1 MKRHLYV
8 YILVLILSSVLLSGC
23 TKKESEKVDTQTD
36 TSVTQQ
42 EEKEEEKP
50 VEEKPVEEKEE
61 STQDSSGNL
70 EGFGKE
76 KVVLGQASEFEYIL
90 DSIEAKEGEKYYEFT
105 FKISSSQEGAVTPL
119 FTVTPLPSKGVFRVS
134 LTNIFDDNSTI
145 THSKGVAINKGAIT
159 ALTRIVTDSD
169 TTRGYDIG
177 VQGNNQFKVDMRQ
190 EGNSSVWIFS
200 VKVSYDTNYSAPTI
214 DFGSTEFSSEPQKIE
229 GVTSQQGAKIV
240 DYSYIYSSGILKFSL
255 EVASGASNPI
265 PSLTAQYNDEGVLVV
280 TFPSLE
286 QDKVSQWGSVINLPA
301 GVKVEISRTGQES
314 VYMFNGINNRKPF
327 RIGASQSPNLVNIEI
342 VL

>member
-23 TKKESEKVDTQTD
+23 TKKESEKADTQTD

-61 STQDSSGNL
+61 STQDSSSNL

-76 KVVLGQASEFEYIL
+76 KVVLGQASDFEYIL
-90 DSIEAKEGEKYYEFT
+90 DSIEAKDGEEYYEFT
-105 FKISSSQEGAVTPL
+105 FKISSSQDGAVAPL

-177 VQGNNQFKVDMRQ
+177 VQGNNKFKVDMQQ

-200 VKVSYDTNYSAPTI
+200 VKVSYDTNYSAPVI
-214 DFGSTEFSSEPQKIE
+214 DFGSTEFSSDPQKIE

-265 PSLTAQYNDEGVLVV
+265 PSLTAQYNDEGVLFVN
-280 TFPSLE
+280 FPSLE

-314 VYMFNGINNRKPF
+314 VYMFSGINNRKPF

-342 VL
+342 DL

>member
-1 MKRHLYV
+1 MKKHLYI

-23 TKKESEKVDTQTD
+23 TKKESEETDTQTD
-36 TSVTQQ
+36 TSVAEQ
-42 EEKEEEKP
+42 EETEEEP
-50 VEEKPVEEKEE
+50 AEEKPVEEKEE
-61 STQDSSGNL
+61 SPQDSSSL

-76 KVVLGQASEFEYIL
+76 KVVLGQASEFEYTL
-90 DSIEAKEGEKYYEFT
+90 DSIEAKEGEGYYEFT

-119 FTVTPLPSKGVFRVS
+119 FTVTPLLSKGVFRVS
-134 LTNIFDDNSTI
+134 FTNIFDDNSTI
-145 THSKGVAINKGAIT
+145 THSKGVTINKGAIT

-177 VQGNNQFKVDMRQ
+177 VQGNNQFKVDVTE
-190 EGNSSVWIFS
+190 EGSSTWVFS
-200 VKVSYDTNYSAPTI
+200 IKVSYDTNYTAPVI

-229 GVTSQQGAKIV
+229 GVTSQQGAKIT
-240 DYSYIYSSGILKFSL
+240 DYSYIYSGGILKFSL

-280 TFPSLE
+280 NFSSLE

-314 VYMFNGINNRKPF
+314 VYMFSGINNRKPF
-327 RIGASQSPNLVNIEI
+327 RISASQSPNLVNIEI
-342 VL
+342 DL

>member
-1 MKRHLYV
+1 MKKRLYV

-23 TKKESEKVDTQTD
+23 TKKESEETDTKTD
-36 TSVTQQ
+36 TSVTEQ
-42 EEKEEEKP
+42 EETEEEKP
-50 VEEKPVEEKEE
+50 AEEKPVEEKEE
-61 STQDSSGNL
+61 SPQDSSSL

-76 KVVLGQASEFEYIL
+76 KVVLGQASDFEYTL
-90 DSIEAKEGEKYYEFT
+90 DSIETKEGEGYYEFT

-145 THSKGVAINKGAIT
+145 THSKGVTINKGAIT

-177 VQGNNQFKVDMRQ
+177 VQGNNQFKVDVTE
-190 EGNSSVWIFS
+190 EGSSTWVFS
-200 VKVSYDTNYSAPTI
+200 VKVSYDTNYTAPVI
-214 DFGSTEFSSEPQKIE
+214 DFGSTKFSSEPQKIE
-229 GVTSQQGAKIV
+229 GVTSQQGAKIT
-240 DYSYIYSSGILKFSL
+240 DYSYIYSGGILKFSL

-265 PSLTAQYNDEGVLVV
+265 PTLVAQYNDEGVLVV

-314 VYMFNGINNRKPF
+314 VYMFSGINNRKPF
-327 RIGASQSPNLVNIEI
+327 RISASQSPNLVNIEI
-342 VL
+342 DL

>member
-1 MKRHLYV
+1 MKKRLYV

-23 TKKESEKVDTQTD
+23 TKKESEETDTKTD
-36 TSVTQQ
+36 TSVTEQ
-42 EEKEEEKP
+42 EETEEEKP
-50 VEEKPVEEKEE
+50 AEEKPVEEKEE
-61 STQDSSGNL
+61 SPQDSSSL

-76 KVVLGQASEFEYIL
+76 KVVLGQASDFEYTL
-90 DSIEAKEGEKYYEFT
+90 DSIETKEGEGYYEFT

-145 THSKGVAINKGAIT
+145 THSKGVTINKGAIT

-177 VQGNNQFKVDMRQ
+177 VQGNNLFKVDVTE
-190 EGNSSVWIFS
+190 EGSSTWVFS
-200 VKVSYDTNYSAPTI
+200 VKVSYDTNYTAPVI

-229 GVTSQQGAKIV
+229 GVTSQQGAKIT
-240 DYSYIYSSGILKFSL
+240 DYSYIYSGGILKFSL

-265 PSLTAQYNDEGVLVV
+265 PTLVAQYNDEGVLVV

-314 VYMFNGINNRKPF
+314 VYMFSGINNRKPF
-327 RIGASQSPNLVNIEI
+327 RISASQSPNLVNIEI
-342 VL
+342 DL

>member
-1 MKRHLYV
+1 MKKRLYV

-23 TKKESEKVDTQTD
+23 TKKESEETDTQTD
-36 TSVTQQ
+36 TSVTEQ
-42 EEKEEEKP
+42 EEIEEEKP
-50 VEEKPVEEKEE
+50 EEEKPVEEKEE
-61 STQDSSGNL
+61 SPQDSGNL

-76 KVVLGQASEFEYIL
+76 KVVLGQASEFEYTL
-90 DSIEAKEGEKYYEFT
+90 DSIEAKEGEGYYEFT
-105 FKISSSQEGAVTPL
+105 FKISSSQEGAVAPL
-119 FTVTPLPSKGVFRVS
+119 FTVTPLLSKGVFRVS

-177 VQGNNQFKVDMRQ
+177 VQGNNQFKVDMQQ
-190 EGNSSVWIFS
+190 EGDSVWIFS
-200 VKVSYDTNYSAPTI
+200 VKVSYDTNYSAPAI

-342 VL
+342 DL

>member
-1 MKRHLYV
+1 MKKRLYV

-23 TKKESEKVDTQTD
+23 TKKESEETDTKTD
-36 TSVTQQ
+36 TSVTEQ
-42 EEKEEEKP
+42 EETEEEKP
-50 VEEKPVEEKEE
+50 AEEKPVEEKEE
-61 STQDSSGNL
+61 SPQDSSSL

-76 KVVLGQASEFEYIL
+76 KVVLGQASDFEYTL
-90 DSIEAKEGEKYYEFT
+90 DSIETKEGEGYYEFT

-145 THSKGVAINKGAIT
+145 THSKGVTINKGAIT

-177 VQGNNQFKVDMRQ
+177 VQGNNQFKVDVTE
-190 EGNSSVWIFS
+190 EGSSTWVFS
-200 VKVSYDTNYSAPTI
+200 IKVSYDTNYTAPVI

-229 GVTSQQGAKIV
+229 GVTSQQGAKIT
-240 DYSYIYSSGILKFSL
+240 DYSYIYSGGILKFSL

-265 PSLTAQYNDEGVLVV
+265 PSLTAQYNDEGVLFVN
-280 TFPSLE
+280 FPSQE

-314 VYMFNGINNRKPF
+314 VYMFSGINNRKPF
-327 RIGASQSPNLVNIEI
+327 RISASQSPNLVIIEI
-342 VL
+342 DL

>member
-1 MKRHLYV
+1 MKKRLYV

-23 TKKESEKVDTQTD
+23 TKKESEETDTKTD
-36 TSVTQQ
+36 TSVTEQ
-42 EEKEEEKP
+42 EETEEEKP
-50 VEEKPVEEKEE
+50 AEEKPVEEKEE
-61 STQDSSGNL
+61 SPQDSSSL

-76 KVVLGQASEFEYIL
+76 KVVLGQASDFEYTL
-90 DSIEAKEGEKYYEFT
+90 DSIETKEGEGYYEFT

-145 THSKGVAINKGAIT
+145 THSKGVTINKGAIT

-177 VQGNNQFKVDMRQ
+177 VQGNNQFKVDVTE
-190 EGNSSVWIFS
+190 EGSSTWVFS
-200 VKVSYDTNYSAPTI
+200 IKVSYDTNYTAPVI
-214 DFGSTEFSSEPQKIE
+214 DFGSTEFSSELQKIE
-229 GVTSQQGAKIV
+229 GVTSQQGAKIT
-240 DYSYIYSSGILKFSL
+240 DYSYIYSGGILKFSL

-280 TFPSLE
+280 NFSSLE

-314 VYMFNGINNRKPF
+314 VYMFSGINNRKPF
-327 RIGASQSPNLVNIEI
+327 RISASQSPNLVNIEI
-342 VL
+342 DL

>member
-1 MKRHLYV
+1 MKKRLYV

-23 TKKESEKVDTQTD
+23 TKKESEETDTKTD
-36 TSVTQQ
+36 TSVTEQ
-42 EEKEEEKP
+42 EETEEEKP
-50 VEEKPVEEKEE
+50 AEEKPVEEKEE
-61 STQDSSGNL
+61 SPQDSSSL

-76 KVVLGQASEFEYIL
+76 KVVLGQASDFEYTL
-90 DSIEAKEGEKYYEFT
+90 DSIETKEGEGYYEFT

-229 GVTSQQGAKIV
+229 GVTSQQGAKIT
-240 DYSYIYSSGILKFSL
+240 DYSYIYSGGILKFSL

-327 RIGASQSPNLVNIEI
+327 RISASQSPNLVNIEI
-342 VL
+342 DL

>member
-1 MKRHLYV
+1 MKKRLYV

-23 TKKESEKVDTQTD
+23 TKKESEETDTKTD
-36 TSVTQQ
+36 TSVTEQ
-42 EEKEEEKP
+42 EETEEEKP
-50 VEEKPVEEKEE
+50 AEEKPVEEKEE
-61 STQDSSGNL
+61 SPQDSSSL

-76 KVVLGQASEFEYIL
+76 KVVLGQASEFEYTL
-90 DSIEAKEGEKYYEFT
+90 DSIEAKEGEGYYEFT
-105 FKISSSQEGAVTPL
+105 FKISSSQEGAVAPL
-119 FTVTPLPSKGVFRVS
+119 FTVTPLLSKGVFRVS

-145 THSKGVAINKGAIT
+145 THSKGVTINKGAIT

-177 VQGNNQFKVDMRQ
+177 VQGNNQFKVDVTE
-190 EGNSSVWIFS
+190 EGSSTWVFS
-200 VKVSYDTNYSAPTI
+200 VKVSYDTNYTAPVI
-214 DFGSTEFSSEPQKIE
+214 DFGSTKFSSEPQKIE
-229 GVTSQQGAKIV
+229 GVTSQQGAKIT
-240 DYSYIYSSGILKFSL
+240 DYSYIYSGGILKFSL

-280 TFPSLE
+280 NFPSLE

-342 VL
+342 DL

>member
-1 MKRHLYV
+1 MKKRLYV

-23 TKKESEKVDTQTD
+23 TKKESEETDTQTD
-36 TSVTQQ
+36 TSVTEQ
-42 EEKEEEKP
+42 EEIEEEKP
-50 VEEKPVEEKEE
+50 EEEKPVEEKEE
-61 STQDSSGNL
+61 SPQDSGNL

-76 KVVLGQASEFEYIL
+76 KVVLGQASEFEYTL
-90 DSIEAKEGEKYYEFT
+90 DSIEAKEGEGYYEFT

-145 THSKGVAINKGAIT
+145 THSKGVTINKGAIT

-177 VQGNNQFKVDMRQ
+177 VQGNNQFKVDVTE
-190 EGNSSVWIFS
+190 EGSSTWVFS
-200 VKVSYDTNYSAPTI
+200 VKVSYDTNYTAPVI
-214 DFGSTEFSSEPQKIE
+214 DFGSTKFSSEPQKIE
-229 GVTSQQGAKIV
+229 GVTSQQGAKIT
-240 DYSYIYSSGILKFSL
+240 DYSYIYSGGILKFSL

-265 PSLTAQYNDEGVLVV
+265 PTLVAQYNDEGVLVV

-301 GVKVEISRTGQES
+301 GVNVEISRTGQES
-314 VYMFNGINNRKPF
+314 VYMFSGINNRKPF
-327 RIGASQSPNLVNIEI
+327 RISASQSPNLVNIEI
-342 VL
+342 DL

>member
-23 TKKESEKVDTQTD
+23 TKKESEKPDTQTD

-50 VEEKPVEEKEE
+50 VEEKPAEEKEE
-61 STQDSSGNL
+61 STQDSSSNL

-76 KVVLGQASEFEYIL
+76 KVVLGQASDFEYVL
-90 DSIEAKEGEKYYEFT
+90 DSTEAKDGEEYYEFT
-105 FKISSSQEGAVTPL
+105 FKISSSQDGAVAPL

-177 VQGNNQFKVDMRQ
+177 VQGNNQFKVDMQQ
-190 EGNSSVWIFS
+190 EGDSSVWIFS

-240 DYSYIYSSGILKFSL
+240 DYSYIY
-255 EVASGASNPI
+255 
-265 PSLTAQYNDEGVLVV
+265 
-280 TFPSLE
+280 
-286 QDKVSQWGSVINLPA
+286 
-301 GVKVEISRTGQES
+301 
-314 VYMFNGINNRKPF
+314 
-327 RIGASQSPNLVNIEI
+327 
-342 VL
+342 

>member
-1 MKRHLYV
+1 MGKRLYV

-23 TKKESEKVDTQTD
+23 TKEDSEDTDTQTD
-36 TSVTQQ
+36 TSVTEQ
-42 EEKEEEKP
+42 EENGEEKP
-50 VEEKPVEEKEE
+50 TEEKPVEEKEE

-76 KVVLGQASEFEYIL
+76 KVVLGQASEFEYVL
-90 DSIEAKEGEKYYEFT
+90 DSIEAKEGEGYYEFT

-177 VQGNNQFKVDMRQ
+177 VQGNNQFKVDMQQ
-190 EGNSSVWIFS
+190 EGDSVWIFS
-200 VKVSYDTNYSAPTI
+200 VKVSYDTNYSAPAI

-314 VYMFNGINNRKPF
+314 VYMFSGINNRKPF
-327 RIGASQSPNLVNIEI
+327 RISASQSPNLVNIEI
-342 VL
+342 DL

>member
-1 MKRHLYV
+1 MRNRLYV

-23 TKKESEKVDTQTD
+23 TKEDSEEADIQTD
-36 TSVTQQ
+36 TSVTEQ
-42 EEKEEEKP
+42 EENEEEKP
-50 VEEKPVEEKEE
+50 AEEKPVEEKEE
-61 STQDSSGNL
+61 STQDSSSNL

-90 DSIEAKEGEKYYEFT
+90 DSIEAKEDEKYYEFT
-105 FKISSSQEGAVTPL
+105 FKISSSQEGAVAPL
-119 FTVTPLPSKGVFRVS
+119 FTVTPLLSKGVFRVS

-177 VQGNNQFKVDMRQ
+177 VQGNNQFKVDMQQ
-190 EGNSSVWIFS
+190 EGDSVWIFS

-314 VYMFNGINNRKPF
+314 VYMFSGINNRKPF

-342 VL
+342 DL

>member
-1 MKRHLYV
+1 MKKRLYV

-23 TKKESEKVDTQTD
+23 TKKESEETDTQTD
-36 TSVTQQ
+36 TSVTEQ
-42 EEKEEEKP
+42 EEIEEEKP
-50 VEEKPVEEKEE
+50 EEEKPVEEKEE
-61 STQDSSGNL
+61 SPQDSGNL

-90 DSIEAKEGEKYYEFT
+90 DSIEAKEGEGYYEFT
-105 FKISSSQEGAVTPL
+105 FKISSSQDGAVAPL
-119 FTVTPLPSKGVFRVS
+119 FTVTPLLSKGVFRVS

-177 VQGNNQFKVDMRQ
+177 VQGNNQFKVDMQQ
-190 EGNSSVWIFS
+190 EGDSVWIFS
-200 VKVSYDTNYSAPTI
+200 VKVSYDTNYSAPVI

-265 PSLTAQYNDEGVLVV
+265 PSLTAQYNDEGVLFVN
-280 TFPSLE
+280 FPSLE

-314 VYMFNGINNRKPF
+314 VYMFSGINNRKPF

-342 VL
+342 DL

>member
-1 MKRHLYV
+1 MKKRLYV

-23 TKKESEKVDTQTD
+23 TKKESEETDTKTD
-36 TSVTQQ
+36 TSVTEQ
-42 EEKEEEKP
+42 EETEEEKP
-50 VEEKPVEEKEE
+50 AEEKPVEEKEE
-61 STQDSSGNL
+61 SPQDSSSL

-76 KVVLGQASEFEYIL
+76 KVVLGQASEFEYTL
-90 DSIEAKEGEKYYEFT
+90 DSIETKEGEGYYEFT

-145 THSKGVAINKGAIT
+145 THSKGVTINKGAIT

-177 VQGNNQFKVDMRQ
+177 VQGNNQFKVDVTE
-190 EGNSSVWIFS
+190 EGSSTWVFS
-200 VKVSYDTNYSAPTI
+200 IKVSYDTNYTAPVI
-214 DFGSTEFSSEPQKIE
+214 DFGSTEFSSELQKIE

-265 PSLTAQYNDEGVLVV
+265 PSLTAQYNDEGVLFVN
-280 TFPSLE
+280 FPSLE

-314 VYMFNGINNRKPF
+314 VYMFSGINNRKPF
-327 RIGASQSPNLVNIEI
+327 RISASQSPNLVNIEI
-342 VL
+342 DL

>member
-1 MKRHLYV
+1 MRNRLYV

-23 TKKESEKVDTQTD
+23 TKEDSEEADIQTD
-36 TSVTQQ
+36 TSVTEQ
-42 EEKEEEKP
+42 EENEEEKP
-50 VEEKPVEEKEE
+50 AEEKPVEEKEE
-61 STQDSSGNL
+61 STQDSSSNL

-90 DSIEAKEGEKYYEFT
+90 DSIEAKEDEKYYEFT
-105 FKISSSQEGAVTPL
+105 FKISSSQEGAVAPL
-119 FTVTPLPSKGVFRVS
+119 FTVTPLLSKGVFRVS

-177 VQGNNQFKVDMRQ
+177 VQGNNQFKVDMQQ
-190 EGNSSVWIFS
+190 EGDSVWIFS
-200 VKVSYDTNYSAPTI
+200 VKVSYDTNYSAPVI

-314 VYMFNGINNRKPF
+314 VYMFSGINNRKPF

-342 VL
+342 DL

>member
-1 MKRHLYV
+1 MKKRLYV

-23 TKKESEKVDTQTD
+23 TKKESEETDTKTD
-36 TSVTQQ
+36 TSVTEQ
-42 EEKEEEKP
+42 EETEEEKP
-50 VEEKPVEEKEE
+50 AEEKPVEEKEE
-61 STQDSSGNL
+61 SPQDSSSL

-76 KVVLGQASEFEYIL
+76 KVVLGQASDFEYTL
-90 DSIEAKEGEKYYEFT
+90 DSIETKEGEGYYEFT

-145 THSKGVAINKGAIT
+145 THSKGVTINKGAIT

-177 VQGNNQFKVDMRQ
+177 VQGNNQFKVDVTE
-190 EGNSSVWIFS
+190 EGSSTWVFS
-200 VKVSYDTNYSAPTI
+200 IKVSYDTNYTAPVI

-229 GVTSQQGAKIV
+229 GVTSQQGAKIT
-240 DYSYIYSSGILKFSL
+240 DYSYIYSGGILKFSL

-265 PSLTAQYNDEGVLVV
+265 PTLVAQYNDEGVLVV

-314 VYMFNGINNRKPF
+314 VYMFSGINNRKPF
-327 RIGASQSPNLVNIEI
+327 RISASQSPNLVNIEI
-342 VL
+342 DL

>member
-1 MKRHLYV
+1 MKKRLYV

-23 TKKESEKVDTQTD
+23 TKKESEETDTKTD
-36 TSVTQQ
+36 TSVTEQ
-42 EEKEEEKP
+42 EETEEEKP
-50 VEEKPVEEKEE
+50 AEEKPVEEKEE
-61 STQDSSGNL
+61 SPQDSSSL

-76 KVVLGQASEFEYIL
+76 KVVLGQASEFEYTL
-90 DSIEAKEGEKYYEFT
+90 DSIEAKEGEGYYEFT

-145 THSKGVAINKGAIT
+145 THSKGVTINKGAIT

-177 VQGNNQFKVDMRQ
+177 VQGNNQFKVDVTE
-190 EGNSSVWIFS
+190 EGSSTWVFS
-200 VKVSYDTNYSAPTI
+200 IKVSYDTNYTAPVI

-229 GVTSQQGAKIV
+229 GVTSQQGAKIT
-240 DYSYIYSSGILKFSL
+240 DYSYIYSGGILKFSL

-280 TFPSLE
+280 NFSSLE

-314 VYMFNGINNRKPF
+314 VYMFSGINNRKPF
-327 RIGASQSPNLVNIEI
+327 RISASQSPNLVNIEI
-342 VL
+342 DL

>member
-1 MKRHLYV
+1 MKKRLYV

-23 TKKESEKVDTQTD
+23 TKKESEETDTQTD
-36 TSVTQQ
+36 TSVTEQ
-42 EEKEEEKP
+42 EEIEEEKP
-50 VEEKPVEEKEE
+50 EEEKPVEEKEE
-61 STQDSSGNL
+61 SPQDSGNL

-76 KVVLGQASEFEYIL
+76 KVVLGQASEFEYTL
-90 DSIEAKEGEKYYEFT
+90 DSIEAKEGEGYYEFT
-105 FKISSSQEGAVTPL
+105 FKISSSQEGAVAPL
-119 FTVTPLPSKGVFRVS
+119 FTVTPLLSKGVFRVS

-177 VQGNNQFKVDMRQ
+177 VQGNNQFKVDMQQ
-190 EGNSSVWIFS
+190 EGDSVWIFS

-342 VL
+342 DL

>member
-1 MKRHLYV
+1 MKKRLYV
-8 YILVLILSSVLLSGC
+8 YILVLVLSSVLLSGC
-23 TKKESEKVDTQTD
+23 TKKESEETDTQTD
-36 TSVTQQ
+36 TSVTEQ
-42 EEKEEEKP
+42 EETEEEEP
-50 VEEKPVEEKEE
+50 AEEEPAEEE
-61 STQDSSGNL
+61 SPQESSSL

-76 KVVLGQASEFEYIL
+76 KVVLGQASEFEYTL
-90 DSIEAKEGEKYYEFT
+90 DSIEAKEGEGYYEFT

-145 THSKGVAINKGAIT
+145 THSKGVTINKGAIT

-177 VQGNNQFKVDMRQ
+177 VQGNNQFKVDVTE
-190 EGNSSVWIFS
+190 EGSSTWVFS
-200 VKVSYDTNYSAPTI
+200 IKVSYDTNYTAPVI

-229 GVTSQQGAKIV
+229 GVTSQQGAKIT
-240 DYSYIYSSGILKFSL
+240 DYSYIYSGGILKFSL

-280 TFPSLE
+280 NFSSLE

-314 VYMFNGINNRKPF
+314 VYMFSGINNRKPF
-327 RIGASQSPNLVNIEI
+327 RISASQSPNLVNIEI
-342 VL
+342 DL

>member
-23 TKKESEKVDTQTD
+23 TKKESEETDTKTD
-36 TSVTQQ
+36 TSVTEQ
-42 EEKEEEKP
+42 EETEEEKP
-50 VEEKPVEEKEE
+50 AEEKPVEEKEE
-61 STQDSSGNL
+61 SPQDSSSL

-76 KVVLGQASEFEYIL
+76 KVVLGQASEFEYTL
-90 DSIEAKEGEKYYEFT
+90 DSIEAKEGEGYYEFT

-145 THSKGVAINKGAIT
+145 THSKGVTINKGAIT

-177 VQGNNQFKVDMRQ
+177 VQGNNQFKVDVTE
-190 EGNSSVWIFS
+190 EGSSTWVFS
-200 VKVSYDTNYSAPTI
+200 VKVSYDTNYTAPTI

-229 GVTSQQGAKIV
+229 GVTSQQGAKIT
-240 DYSYIYSSGILKFSL
+240 DYSYIYSGGILKFSL

-280 TFPSLE
+280 NFSSLE

-314 VYMFNGINNRKPF
+314 VYMFSGINNRKPF
-327 RIGASQSPNLVNIEI
+327 RISASQSPNLVNIEI
-342 VL
+342 DL

>member
-1 MKRHLYV
+1 MKKRLYV

-23 TKKESEKVDTQTD
+23 TKKESEETDTQTD
-36 TSVTQQ
+36 TSVTEQ
-42 EEKEEEKP
+42 EETEEEKP
-50 VEEKPVEEKEE
+50 AEEKPVEEKEE
-61 STQDSSGNL
+61 SPQDSSSL

-76 KVVLGQASEFEYIL
+76 KVVLGQASEFEYTL
-90 DSIEAKEGEKYYEFT
+90 DSIEAKEGEGYYEFT

-145 THSKGVAINKGAIT
+145 THSKGVTINKGAIT

-177 VQGNNQFKVDMRQ
+177 VQGNNQFKVDVTE
-190 EGNSSVWIFS
+190 EGSSTWVFS
-200 VKVSYDTNYSAPTI
+200 VKVSYDTNYTAPVI
-214 DFGSTEFSSEPQKIE
+214 DFGSTKFSSEPQKIE
-229 GVTSQQGAKIV
+229 GVTSQQGAKIT
-240 DYSYIYSSGILKFSL
+240 DYSYIYSGGILKFSL

-314 VYMFNGINNRKPF
+314 IYMFSGINNRKPF
-327 RIGASQSPNLVNIEI
+327 RISASQSPNLVNIEI
-342 VL
+342 DL

>member
-1 MKRHLYV
+1 MKKRLYV

-23 TKKESEKVDTQTD
+23 TKKESEETDTQTD
-36 TSVTQQ
+36 TSVTEQ
-42 EEKEEEKP
+42 EEIEEEKP
-50 VEEKPVEEKEE
+50 EEEKPVEEKEE
-61 STQDSSGNL
+61 SPQDSGNL

-76 KVVLGQASEFEYIL
+76 KVVLGQASEFEYTL
-90 DSIEAKEGEKYYEFT
+90 DSIEAKEGEGYYEFT
-105 FKISSSQEGAVTPL
+105 FKISSSQEGAVAPL
-119 FTVTPLPSKGVFRVS
+119 FTVTPLLSKGVFRVS

-177 VQGNNQFKVDMRQ
+177 VQGNNQFKVDMQQ
-190 EGNSSVWIFS
+190 EGDSVWIFS
-200 VKVSYDTNYSAPTI
+200 VKVSYDTNYSAPVI

-314 VYMFNGINNRKPF
+314 VYMFSGINNRKPF

-342 VL
+342 DL

>member
-1 MKRHLYV
+1 MKKRLYV

-23 TKKESEKVDTQTD
+23 TKKESEETDTKTD
-36 TSVTQQ
+36 TSVTEQ
-42 EEKEEEKP
+42 EETEEEKP
-50 VEEKPVEEKEE
+50 AEEKPVEEKEE
-61 STQDSSGNL
+61 SPQDSSSL

-76 KVVLGQASEFEYIL
+76 KVVLGQASEFEYTL
-90 DSIEAKEGEKYYEFT
+90 DSIEAKEGEGYYEFT

-145 THSKGVAINKGAIT
+145 THSKGVTINKGAIT

-177 VQGNNQFKVDMRQ
+177 VQGNNQFKVDVTE
-190 EGNSSVWIFS
+190 EGSSTWVFS
-200 VKVSYDTNYSAPTI
+200 VKVSYDTNYTAPVI
-214 DFGSTEFSSEPQKIE
+214 DFGSTEFSSELQKIE
-229 GVTSQQGAKIV
+229 GVTSQQGAKIT
-240 DYSYIYSSGILKFSL
+240 DYSYIYSGGILKFSL

-280 TFPSLE
+280 NFSSLE

-314 VYMFNGINNRKPF
+314 VYMFSGINNRKPF
-327 RIGASQSPNLVNIEI
+327 RISASQSPNLVNIEI
-342 VL
+342 DL

>member
-1 MKRHLYV
+1 MKKRLYV

-23 TKKESEKVDTQTD
+23 TKKESEETDTQTD
-36 TSVTQQ
+36 TSVTEQ
-42 EEKEEEKP
+42 EEIEEEKP
-50 VEEKPVEEKEE
+50 EEEKPVEEKEE
-61 STQDSSGNL
+61 SPQDSGNL

-76 KVVLGQASEFEYIL
+76 KVVLGQASEFEYTL
-90 DSIEAKEGEKYYEFT
+90 DSIEAKEGEGYYEFT
-105 FKISSSQEGAVTPL
+105 FKISSSQEGAVAPL
-119 FTVTPLPSKGVFRVS
+119 FTVTPLLSKGVFRVS

-177 VQGNNQFKVDMRQ
+177 VQGNNQFKVDMQQ
-190 EGNSSVWIFS
+190 EGDSVWIFS
-200 VKVSYDTNYSAPTI
+200 VKVSYDTNYSAPVI

-280 TFPSLE
+280 NFSSLE

-314 VYMFNGINNRKPF
+314 VYMFSGINNRKPF
-327 RIGASQSPNLVNIEI
+327 RISASQSPNLVNIEI
-342 VL
+342 DL

>member
-1 MKRHLYV
+1 MKKRLYV

-23 TKKESEKVDTQTD
+23 TKKESEETDTQTD
-36 TSVTQQ
+36 TSVTEQ
-42 EEKEEEKP
+42 EEIEEEKP
-50 VEEKPVEEKEE
+50 EEEKPVEEKEE
-61 STQDSSGNL
+61 SPQDSGNL

-76 KVVLGQASEFEYIL
+76 KVVLGQASEFEYTL
-90 DSIEAKEGEKYYEFT
+90 DSIEAKEGEGYYEFT
-105 FKISSSQEGAVTPL
+105 FKISSSQEGAVAPL
-119 FTVTPLPSKGVFRVS
+119 FTVTPLLSKGVFRVS

-177 VQGNNQFKVDMRQ
+177 VQGNNQFKVDMQQ
-190 EGNSSVWIFS
+190 EGDSVWIFS
-200 VKVSYDTNYSAPTI
+200 VKVSYDTNYSAPVI

-265 PSLTAQYNDEGVLVV
+265 PSLTAQYNDEGVLFVN
-280 TFPSLE
+280 FPSLE

-314 VYMFNGINNRKPF
+314 VYMFSGINNRKPF

-342 VL
+342 DL

>member
-23 TKKESEKVDTQTD
+23 TKKESEETDTQTD

-50 VEEKPVEEKEE
+50 AEEKPAEEKEE
-61 STQDSSGNL
+61 SPQDSSSL

-76 KVVLGQASEFEYIL
+76 KVVLGQASDFEYTL
-90 DSIEAKEGEKYYEFT
+90 DSIETKEGEGYYEFT

-145 THSKGVAINKGAIT
+145 THSKGVTINKGAIT

-177 VQGNNQFKVDMRQ
+177 VQGNNQFKVDVTE
-190 EGNSSVWIFS
+190 EGSSTWVFS
-200 VKVSYDTNYSAPTI
+200 VKVSYDTNYSAPVI

-265 PSLTAQYNDEGVLVV
+265 PSLTAQYNDEGVLAVN
-280 TFPSLE
+280 FPSLE

-314 VYMFNGINNRKPF
+314 VYMFSGINNRKPF
-327 RIGASQSPNLVNIEI
+327 RISASQSPNLVNIEI
-342 VL
+342 DL

>member
-1 MKRHLYV
+1 MRNRLYV

-23 TKKESEKVDTQTD
+23 TKEESEEADTQTD
-36 TSVTQQ
+36 TSVTEQ

-50 VEEKPVEEKEE
+50 AEEKPVEEKEE
-61 STQDSSGNL
+61 SSQDSGNL

-90 DSIEAKEGEKYYEFT
+90 DSIEAKEDEKYYEFT

-177 VQGNNQFKVDMRQ
+177 VQGNNQFKVDMQQ
-190 EGNSSVWIFS
+190 EGDSVWIFS
-200 VKVSYDTNYSAPTI
+200 VKVSYDTNYSAPVI

-265 PSLTAQYNDEGVLVV
+265 PSLTAQYNDEGVLFVN
-280 TFPSLE
+280 FPSLE

-314 VYMFNGINNRKPF
+314 VYMFSGINNRKPF
-327 RIGASQSPNLVNIEI
+327 RISASQSPNLVIIEI
-342 VL
+342 DL

>member
-1 MKRHLYV
+1 MKKRLYV

-23 TKKESEKVDTQTD
+23 TKEESQDTDTQTD
-36 TSVTQQ
+36 TSGTQQ

-50 VEEKPVEEKEE
+50 TEEKPVEEEEE
-61 STQDSSGNL
+61 SSQDSGNL

-76 KVVLGQASEFEYIL
+76 KVVLGQASDFEYIL
-90 DSIEAKEGEKYYEFT
+90 DSIEAKEGEEYYEFT

-145 THSKGVAINKGAIT
+145 THSKGVTINKGAIT

-177 VQGNNQFKVDMRQ
+177 VQGNNQFKVDVTE
-190 EGNSSVWIFS
+190 EGSSTWVFS
-200 VKVSYDTNYSAPTI
+200 IKVSYDTNYTAPVI

-229 GVTSQQGAKIV
+229 GVTSQQGAKIT
-240 DYSYIYSSGILKFSL
+240 DYSYIYSGGILKFSL

-280 TFPSLE
+280 NFSSLE

-314 VYMFNGINNRKPF
+314 VYMFSGINNRKPF
-327 RIGASQSPNLVNIEI
+327 RISASQSPNLVNIEI
-342 VL
+342 DL

>member
-1 MKRHLYV
+1 MKKRLYV

-23 TKKESEKVDTQTD
+23 TKKESEETDTKTD
-36 TSVTQQ
+36 TSVTEQ
-42 EEKEEEKP
+42 EETEEEKP
-50 VEEKPVEEKEE
+50 AEEKPVEEKEE
-61 STQDSSGNL
+61 SPQDSSSL

-76 KVVLGQASEFEYIL
+76 KVVLGQASDFEYTL
-90 DSIEAKEGEKYYEFT
+90 DSIETKEGEGYYEFT

-145 THSKGVAINKGAIT
+145 THSKGVTINKGAIT

-177 VQGNNQFKVDMRQ
+177 VQGNNQFKVDVTE
-190 EGNSSVWIFS
+190 EGSSTWVFS
-200 VKVSYDTNYSAPTI
+200 IKVSYDTNYTAPVI

-229 GVTSQQGAKIV
+229 GVTSQQGAKIT
-240 DYSYIYSSGILKFSL
+240 DYSYIYSGGILKFSL

-265 PSLTAQYNDEGVLVV
+265 PSLTAQYNDEGVLFVN
-280 TFPSLE
+280 FPSLE

-314 VYMFNGINNRKPF
+314 VYMFSGINNRKPF
-327 RIGASQSPNLVNIEI
+327 RISASQSPNLVNIEI
-342 VL
+342 DL

>member
-1 MKRHLYV
+1 MGKRLYV

-23 TKKESEKVDTQTD
+23 TKEDSEDTDTQTD
-36 TSVTQQ
+36 TSVTEQ
-42 EEKEEEKP
+42 EENGEEKP
-50 VEEKPVEEKEE
+50 TEEKPVEEKEE
-61 STQDSSGNL
+61 SPQDSSSL

-76 KVVLGQASEFEYIL
+76 KVVLGQASDFEYTL
-90 DSIEAKEGEKYYEFT
+90 DSIETKEGEGYYEFT

-145 THSKGVAINKGAIT
+145 THSKGVTINKGAIT

-177 VQGNNQFKVDMRQ
+177 VQGNNQFKVDVTE
-190 EGNSSVWIFS
+190 EGSSTWVFS
-200 VKVSYDTNYSAPTI
+200 IKVSYDTNYTAPVI

-229 GVTSQQGAKIV
+229 GVTSQQGAKIT
-240 DYSYIYSSGILKFSL
+240 DYSYIYSGGILKFSL

-280 TFPSLE
+280 NFSSLE

-314 VYMFNGINNRKPF
+314 VYMFSGINNRKPF
-327 RIGASQSPNLVNIEI
+327 RISASQSPNLVNIEI
-342 VL
+342 DL

>member
-134 LTNIFDDNSTI
+134 LTNIFNDNSSV
-145 THSKGVAINKGAIT
+145 THSKGIVVDKGAVT
-159 ALTRIVTDSD
+159 GLTRIVTDSD
-169 TTRGYDIG
+169 TTRGYNIG
-177 VQGNNQFKVDMRQ
+177 IQGSNLFKVDVTE
-190 EGNSSVWIFS
+190 EGSGTWIFS
-200 VKVSYDTNYSAPTI
+200 VKVSYDTNYSAPEI
-214 DFGSTEFSSEPQKIE
+214 DLGSTKFSSDPQKIE
-229 GVTSQQGAKIV
+229 GVTSAEGAKIT
-240 DYSYIYSSGILKFSL
+240 DYSYIYSGGILKFSL

-265 PSLTAQYNDEGVLVV
+265 PSVEAQYSDEGLLVV

-286 QDKVSQWGSVINLPA
+286 QDKVSKWGSTINLPA
-301 GVKVEISRTGQES
+301 GIKVEVS
-314 VYMFNGINNRKPF
+314 
-327 RIGASQSPNLVNIEI
+327 RIGEKSMYLFSGIGSQLKSFKLSASQSPNVVNIEI
-342 VL
+342 DL

>member
-1 MKRHLYV
+1 MKKRLYV

-23 TKKESEKVDTQTD
+23 TKKESEETDTKTD
-36 TSVTQQ
+36 TSVTEQ
-42 EEKEEEKP
+42 EETEEEKP
-50 VEEKPVEEKEE
+50 AEEKPVEEKEE
-61 STQDSSGNL
+61 SPQDSSSL

-76 KVVLGQASEFEYIL
+76 KVVLGQASDFEYTL
-90 DSIEAKEGEKYYEFT
+90 DSIETKEGEGYYEFT

-145 THSKGVAINKGAIT
+145 THSKGVTINKGAIT

-177 VQGNNQFKVDMRQ
+177 VQGNNQFKVDVTE
-190 EGNSSVWIFS
+190 EGSSTWVFS
-200 VKVSYDTNYSAPTI
+200 VKVSYDTNYTAPVI

-229 GVTSQQGAKIV
+229 GVTSQQGAKIT
-240 DYSYIYSSGILKFSL
+240 DYSYIYSGGILKFSL

-280 TFPSLE
+280 NFSSLE

-314 VYMFNGINNRKPF
+314 VYMFSGINNRKPF
-327 RIGASQSPNLVNIEI
+327 RISASQSPNLVNIEI
-342 VL
+342 DL

>member
-1 MKRHLYV
+1 MKKRLYV

-23 TKKESEKVDTQTD
+23 TKKESEETDTQTD
-36 TSVTQQ
+36 TSVTEQ
-42 EEKEEEKP
+42 EEIEEEKP
-50 VEEKPVEEKEE
+50 EEEKPVEEKEE
-61 STQDSSGNL
+61 SPQDSGNL

-76 KVVLGQASEFEYIL
+76 KVVLGQASEFEYTL
-90 DSIEAKEGEKYYEFT
+90 DSIEAKEGEGYYEFT
-105 FKISSSQEGAVTPL
+105 FKISSSQEGAVAPL
-119 FTVTPLPSKGVFRVS
+119 FTVTPLLSKGVFRVS

-177 VQGNNQFKVDMRQ
+177 VQGNNQFKVDMQQ
-190 EGNSSVWIFS
+190 EGDSVWIFS
-200 VKVSYDTNYSAPTI
+200 VKVSYDTNYSAPVI

-280 TFPSLE
+280 NFPSLE

-314 VYMFNGINNRKPF
+314 VYMFSGINNRKPF
-327 RIGASQSPNLVNIEI
+327 RISASQSPNLVNIEI
-342 VL
+342 DL

>member
-1 MKRHLYV
+1 MKKRLYV

-23 TKKESEKVDTQTD
+23 TKKESEEADTQTD
-36 TSVTQQ
+36 TSVTEQ
-42 EEKEEEKP
+42 EEKEEEP
-50 VEEKPVEEKEE
+50 AGEKEE
-61 STQDSSGNL
+61 ITQDSGSL
-70 EGFGKE
+70 EGYGKE

-90 DSIEAKEGEKYYEFT
+90 DSIEAKEGEGYYEFT
-105 FKISSSQEGAVTPL
+105 FEISSSQEGAVAPL

-145 THSKGVAINKGAIT
+145 THSKGVTINKGAIT

-177 VQGNNQFKVDMRQ
+177 VQGSNKFKVDMQQ
-190 EGNSSVWIFS
+190 EGDSVWIFS
-200 VKVSYDTNYSAPTI
+200 VKVSYDTNYSAPAI

-255 EVASGASNPI
+255 EVTSGASNPI

-280 TFPSLE
+280 NFSSLE

-314 VYMFNGINNRKPF
+314 VYMFSGINNRKPF
-327 RIGASQSPNLVNIEI
+327 RISASQSPNLVNIEI
-342 VL
+342 DL

>member
-1 MKRHLYV
+1 MKKRLYV

-23 TKKESEKVDTQTD
+23 TKKESEETDTQTD
-36 TSVTQQ
+36 TSVTEQ
-42 EEKEEEKP
+42 EEIEEEKP
-50 VEEKPVEEKEE
+50 EEEKPVEEKEE
-61 STQDSSGNL
+61 SPQDSGNL

-76 KVVLGQASEFEYIL
+76 KVVLGQASEFEYTL
-90 DSIEAKEGEKYYEFT
+90 DSIEAKEGEGYYEFT

-145 THSKGVAINKGAIT
+145 THSKGVTINKGAIT

-177 VQGNNQFKVDMRQ
+177 VQGNNQFKVDVTE
-190 EGNSSVWIFS
+190 EGSSTWVFS
-200 VKVSYDTNYSAPTI
+200 VKVSYDTNYTAPVI
-214 DFGSTEFSSEPQKIE
+214 DFGSTQFSSEPQKIE
-229 GVTSQQGAKIV
+229 GVSSQQGAKIT
-240 DYSYIYSSGILKFSL
+240 DYSYIYSGGILKFSL

-265 PSLTAQYNDEGVLVV
+265 PTLVAQYNDEGVLVV

-314 VYMFNGINNRKPF
+314 VYMFSGINNRKPF
-327 RIGASQSPNLVNIEI
+327 RISASQSPNLVNIEI
-342 VL
+342 DL